1 VTCEGAKKRKVK
13 EAAAAVP
20 ADSAGGESTE
30 KQQIQVLD
38 GTVDAED
45 DEDGANTYRRKTVCS
60 SVV

>member
-1 VTCEGAKKRKVK
+1 MTCEGAKKRKVK
-13 EAAAAVP
+13 EAAA